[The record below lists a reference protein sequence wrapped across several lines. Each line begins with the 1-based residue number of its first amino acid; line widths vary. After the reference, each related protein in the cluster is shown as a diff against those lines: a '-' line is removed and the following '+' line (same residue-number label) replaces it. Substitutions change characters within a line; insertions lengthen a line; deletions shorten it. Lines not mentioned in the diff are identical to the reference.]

1 MPARKRAL
9 AGRLDKIVSLDAGP
23 RQPAREAAK
32 PREYRYQLVAEPLA
46 SRILVRNSA
55 RRRSCHCMPERQ
67 RTS

>member
-23 RQPAREAAK
+23 RQPASEAAK
-32 PREYRYQLVAEPLA
+32 PRKYRYQLVAEPLA

-55 RRRSCHCMPERQ
+55 RR
-67 RTS
+67 